1 MGMKTMKMKGWMA
14 CAAIMFAV
22 CLVASG
28 MQAMAAEPDGV
39 RDLGH
44 KPTVALV
51 LCGGGA
57 KGAAHIGVIKVLEET
72 GVKVDMVVGT
82 SIGGIVGGLYAMG
95 YDSHKMDSLFRN
107 VDWEF
112 LLSNSVPRR
121 EISFDRKQSDEK
133 FLFKVPFSTLYDR
146 NKNLSGKDG
155 NGADEMD
162 VAMFQ

>member
-1 MGMKTMKMKGWMA
+1 MGMKTMKMKGRMA
-14 CAAIMFAV
+14 CVAIMLTV
-22 CLVASG
+22 GLVAYG
-28 MQAMAAEPDGV
+28 MPALAVESVAAEPDGV

-95 YDSHKMDSLFRN
+95 YDSHKMDSLFRR
-107 VDWEF
+107 VDW
-112 LLSNSVPRR
+112 
-121 EISFDRKQSDEK
+121 
-133 FLFKVPFSTLYDR
+133 
-146 NKNLSGKDG
+146 
-155 NGADEMD
+155 
-162 VAMFQ
+162 